1 MALVQCFICILRW
14 FLVRAFLLSGALRP
28 GFRTGRIRRMQTRVL
43 VEVEQARL
51 AGDGNQISLFAQL
64 IESCIIGVSGEVDLV
79 TENRGRREEHEVG
92 RIQAE
97 IHIELECA
105 VMQRPPLPACRMRDR
120 FSCRMVP
127 GRLCE

>member
-28 GFRTGRIRRMQTRVL
+28 GFRTGRVRRMQTRVL

-51 AGDGNQISLFAQL
+51 ARDGDKIALFTQL
-64 IESCIIGVSGEVDLV
+64 IESGIIGVSGETDFV
-79 TENRGRREEHEVG
+79 TENRRRRDELEVG

-97 IHIELECA
+97 IHIELE
-105 VMQRPPLPACRMRDR
+105 
-120 FSCRMVP
+120 
-127 GRLCE
+127 